1 MWFASA
7 QCSVALA
14 DDQGRTKH
22 LDFSPALKDGDSGG
36 HPPGFLFHRRPPARE
51 NSRAG
56 LVPAPQASTASP
68 AALMLT
74 AALISRSYRIPQDSQ
89 PHSPTPSGRL
99 APVCPQAE
107 QTLLEGYQRPV
118 TTRSRPY
125 HSHLYASMAR
135 ISRHAAATCCTSPER
150 SRWPERRV
158 RCCSSGAKTSYV
170 PVAPARRRRR
180 PRLGLRA
187 RAVSAQIGRAHV

>member
-51 NSRAG
+51 GSRAG

-74 AALISRSYRIPQDSQ
+74 AALISRSCRAPQF
-89 PHSPTPSGRL
+89 T
-99 APVCPQAE
+99 
-107 QTLLEGYQRPV
+107 
-118 TTRSRPY
+118 
-125 HSHLYASMAR
+125 HSHAR
-135 ISRHAAATCCTSPER
+135 TPTGRPPPGCPPGRPGLLGGGHGAAPT
-150 SRWPERRV
+150 
-158 RCCSSGAKTSYV
+158 
-170 PVAPARRRRR
+170 R
-180 PRLGLRA
+180 P
-187 RAVSAQIGRAHV
+187 

>member
-36 HPPGFLFHRRPPARE
+36 RPPGFLFHRRPPARE
-51 NSRAG
+51 DSRAG
-56 LVPAPQASTASP
+56 LVPAPQAITASP

-74 AALISRSYRIPQDSQ
+74 AALISRSCRTPQDS
-89 PHSPTPSGRL
+89 HSHARTPSGSPAAGR
-99 APVCPQAE
+99 PQAE

-125 HSHLYASMAR
+125 HWHLYSSMAR
-135 ISRHAAATCCTSPER
+135 IWRHAASEIA
-150 SRWPERRV
+150 
-158 RCCSSGAKTSYV
+158 
-170 PVAPARRRRR
+170 
-180 PRLGLRA
+180 RA
-187 RAVSAQIGRAHV
+187 RW